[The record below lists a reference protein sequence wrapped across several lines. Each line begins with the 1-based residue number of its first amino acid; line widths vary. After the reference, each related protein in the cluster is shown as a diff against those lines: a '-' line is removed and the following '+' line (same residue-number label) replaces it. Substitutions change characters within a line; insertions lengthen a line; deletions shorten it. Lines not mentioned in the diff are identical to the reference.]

1 MINKTTHA
9 RLGIT
14 KWQACPFW
22 LRMANTCIVQP
33 LVLIRQ
39 LDIVFGG
46 HTFQILVV
54 VLYLDAPG
62 AYPLLLGNIKQN
74 WQKNLITFQKGKTTI
89 RVPTQE
95 KVITKQELVPLYVE
109 SFNMIE
115 GLDDK
120 ELNQY
125 LDENP
130 KNHFLI

>member
-1 MINKTTHA
+1 MDEQRLTIKVIIQGQEIPGSIVDGGSRVNVINKTTHA

-22 LRMANTCIVQP
+22 LRMANTRIVQP

-54 VLYLDAPG
+54 LLYLDALG

-74 WQKNLITFQKGKTTI
+74 WQKNLLTFWKWKTKI
-89 RVPTQE
+89 RVSRR
-95 KVITKQELVPLYVE
+95 K
-109 SFNMIE
+109 
-115 GLDDK
+115 
-120 ELNQY
+120 
-125 LDENP
+125 
-130 KNHFLI
+130 

>member
-1 MINKTTHA
+1 ME
-9 RLGIT
+9 
-14 KWQACPFW
+14 ACPFW
-22 LRMANTCIVQP
+22 LRMVDTSIVRQ

-39 LDIVFGG
+39 LDIVIGG
-46 HTFQILVV
+46 HSFQISVV
-54 VLYLDAPG
+54 VLHLEASG
-62 AYPLLLGNIKQN
+62 AYMLLLGRPWLRRTNIKQN
-74 WQKNLITFQKGKTTI
+74 WQKNLFTFRKGKTKI

-95 KVITKQELVPLYVE
+95 KVITKQELVPLYAE